1 MSKLPQT
8 DAAWSAFCIDE
19 TSESG
24 DPWSLASDLERE
36 LAELTKD
43 RDFWKQQ
50 TMRVQDER
58 AGSFAILNKAVGGT
72 GLTEYQPEI
81 DIAIECAI
89 LGIKQQRVRLAE
101 ALKEY
106 REALSNGPE
115 NCSYKMYEAVDE
127 FAEKALAAMKG
138 DKV

>member
-1 MSKLPQT
+1 MRETPKT

-24 DPWSLASDLERE
+24 DPWSLASDLER
-36 LAELTKD
+36 D

-89 LGIKQQRVRLAE
+89 LGIKQQRDRLAE
-101 ALKEY
+101 ALRRIKSELGVPQPEY
-106 REALSNGPE
+106 PAPVAN
-115 NCSYKMYEAVDE
+115 AVKIADE
-127 FAEKALAAMKG
+127 ALAAMKG